1 MVVIA
6 CCYCSPD
13 PEGPKYEQYCM
24 QKLMQHQSFRQLEDL
39 LGASNIHLAAYS
51 GRVQSIF
58 PLQMLFIG
66 LKLQEEKIV
75 RQCVIQMSFQLMFL
89 TNYM

>member
-24 QKLMQHQSFRQLEDL
+24 QKFMQHQSFRQLEDL
-39 LGASNIHLAAYS
+39 LGASNIHMAAYS
-51 GRVQSIF
+51 LFLRSGSVNFSLADVIYWLETAGRENREAVCHTNEF
-58 PLQMLFIG
+58 PIN
-66 LKLQEEKIV
+66 V
-75 RQCVIQMSFQLMFL
+75 SF
-89 TNYM
+89 